1 MNYFRILGLVEKRSA
16 LYLATVWAAVTLG
29 CGSGNSPGASGGDG
43 GPDATQRD
51 AGQRDATH
59 TDVTSDSA
67 HEAGLP
73 SAVTL
78 SGTVIDLTGAVVAG
92 ATLSS
97 GGATA
102 KSSSTGTFTLAVSQ
116 VTARTVMMTQAP
128 GYAPLLS
135 VVKVKPGV
143 TAYQVPVVL
152 DALQEATL
160 LASEGGQIQTFV
172 NGRPVTVALAPG
184 AVGDAGSVH
193 LRVASFDAR
202 LGPGTMESVPVDGG
216 TSLQSAGMFYV
227 DVVGDDAGL
236 LSLSDGGISFQFDA
250 GLPSDVMGAGAM
262 FGWSLDPDGGLW
274 SAPQAVGAA
283 GSPTISASQ
292 FGFWNGDRAV
302 RTACVTGKVATDMGG
317 CTGNWVRADG
327 PDGLSSFDYTGS
339 DGSFCVDG
347 AQAYFS
353 FIYVGAT
360 SEMVEMPASA
370 GACTVPSSC
379 MDIGTITVT
388 GCEESVSKNPCAPES
403 VCGPEVDGGG
413 VFCAALQT
421 DPYNCGKCG
430 HECPFADPLCASGT
444 CVPAP
449 DAGPP
454 SDAGTEASAEA
465 GTCGTLIEASLIP
478 YNQTDAA
485 APTFS
490 GGAIVAG
497 TYALT
502 SVSGGSC
509 PGAVP
514 TASTMSFTPTS
525 ATTGTF
531 ITAQS
536 TTGTPGTVFAA
547 PTAGVYTISGSALTP
562 TADCGLIGALP
573 AIPYT
578 ATSTEITLSLETLYP
593 GCLAVAVFTLE

>member
-1 MNYFRILGLVEKRSA
+1 
-16 LYLATVWAAVTLG
+16 
-29 CGSGNSPGASGGDG
+29 
-43 GPDATQRD
+43 
-51 AGQRDATH
+51 
-59 TDVTSDSA
+59 
-67 HEAGLP
+67 
-73 SAVTL
+73 
-78 SGTVIDLTGAVVAG
+78 
-92 ATLSS
+92 
-97 GGATA
+97 
-102 KSSSTGTFTLAVSQ
+102 
-116 VTARTVMMTQAP
+116 
-128 GYAPLLS
+128 
-135 VVKVKPGV
+135 
-143 TAYQVPVVL
+143 
-152 DALQEATL
+152 
-160 LASEGGQIQTFV
+160 V

-184 AVGDAGSVH
+184 AVGDAGSAH

-216 TSLQSAGMFYV
+216 MTLQSAGMFYV

-236 LSLSDGGISFQFDA
+236 LGLAEGGISFDFDA
-250 GLPSDVMGAGAM
+250 GLSSDVMGAGAM
-262 FGWSLDPDGGLW
+262 LGWSLDPDGGLW
-274 SAPQAVGAA
+274 SAPQAVGA
-283 GSPTISASQ
+283 GGNPTISASQ
-292 FGFWNGDRAV
+292 FGYWNADRAV
-302 RTACVTGKVATDMGG
+302 RTACVTGKVAAGMGG
-317 CTGNWVRADG
+317 CAGNWVRADG

-347 AQAYFS
+347 AQAYTS
-353 FIYVGAT
+353 YIYVGAT
-360 SEMVEMPASA
+360 SEMIEMPASP

-413 VFCAALQT
+413 VFCADLQT

-430 HECPFADPLCASGT
+430 HECPFADPVCASGG

-454 SDAGTEASAEA
+454 PDSGPPSDA

-478 YNQTDAA
+478 YDQTDAA

-547 PTAGVYTISGSALTP
+547 PTAGVYTISGTELAP
-562 TADCGLIGALP
+562 TADCGLFGSLP
-573 AIPYT
+573 LIPYT
-578 ATSTEITLSLETLYP
+578 ATSTQITLSLETLYP